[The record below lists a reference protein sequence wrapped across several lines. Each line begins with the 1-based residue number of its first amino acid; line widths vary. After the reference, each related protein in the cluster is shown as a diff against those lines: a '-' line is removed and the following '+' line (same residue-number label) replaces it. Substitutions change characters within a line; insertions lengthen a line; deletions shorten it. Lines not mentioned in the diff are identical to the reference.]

1 MKARSCT
8 TALINVVDYLRL
20 TLYDNYIAFL
30 FPLDHTKAFDTVD
43 QKVLLR
49 KLHTLIHF
57 SNSACSLIL
66 SYLMNILQL
75 VYLNGNISNSLNV
88 GKGIAQGS
96 ILGPILSVY
105 LSTTYLMS
113 WIIVA

>member
-49 KLHTLIHF
+49 KLHTLMHF
-57 SNSACSLIL
+57 SNSACS
-66 SYLMNILQL
+66 LMNILQL